1 MKKPKSDESPKLKKC
16 ASNLQSEILKKRI
29 NKKDKEEKN
38 TIKKKVS
45 KEKINKSKKKNV
57 TENNNNKKKTIEIPN
72 NTAKNKKLKITDKKI
87 IKKSLSKK
95 KLKNSLSQKNLGKIK
110 SKKYNLSQFNASNA
124 SKLENKRSDSP
135 NDLLTGSDNFVQSL
149 LMNYLDGT
157 DNLINEVIDPFI
169 NLENNDEMEKSSFI
183 NENNENGK
191 EKEKEKENKTSR
203 EYTDINRSF
212 VNKEEKKNESN
223 INDDNTISKS
233 HLNTSINLN
242 STKIKKDI
250 SKIRIKK
257 DNVNK
262 TKTDLSKTLMIS
274 PSRMRK
280 GRLSFRAQTSIN
292 IFKKGDNNE
301 THNKKSSLNS
311 QKKENVNNNEIKESN
326 LKRKILYSNKIIN
339 GLNKSKQN
347 NKGNDNE
354 QKKKETIPVS
364 TSSFNLDVIFEN
376 RRKSKVDMI
385 PYHYLENTV
394 SAKNKMVQKKEINSF
409 DQSKNDFSSFSKIGT
424 ICVCDKNANPIK
436 TKIFR
441 INRTPKIK
449 KDFKKKDGYL
459 LNSFNNNINSSRNYI
474 RKNSFNISRELT
486 NESNIPR
493 LLTMTNANTNT
504 KNFNGKLDD
513 YLITKELGKGSYAVV
528 KLAVHKITRNKYAIK
543 IYSKQ
548 TLIDPQKRNTVKNE
562 INILKQIDNENVMK
576 LYEVIDTPSN
586 LYLVQEY
593 INGVNL
599 LEILKNEKN
608 HYIKEQRAKKLF
620 TQIVKGI
627 SYCHK
632 KNIFHR
638 DIKLENILVLKD
650 DTIKIIDFGFGI
662 KCNRDTLQKLFCG
675 TPSYMA
681 PEIVKKEKYIACYS
695 DIWSLG
701 VLFYAILFGIFPFKG
716 KDDDEL
722 FEKINEANL
731 VFPEYNPLSEKIKQM
746 IQKIFVHTPNQ
757 RISLDEMIN
766 ILNEE

>member
-1 MKKPKSDESPKLKKC
+1 MKKPKSDERPKLKKC
-16 ASNLQSEILKKRI
+16 ASNLQSEILKKRT
-29 NKKDKEEKN
+29 NKKEKEEKN

-45 KEKINKSKKKNV
+45 KEKISKSKKKNV
-57 TENNNNKKKTIEIPN
+57 EESNNDKKKTLEIPDN
-72 NTAKNKKLKITDKKI
+72 ISKNKKITDKKI
-87 IKKSLSKK
+87 IKKSHSKK

-110 SKKYNLSQFNASNA
+110 SKKYNLNQFNTTNT
-124 SKLENKRSDSP
+124 SKLENIRSDSP
-135 NDLLTGSDNFVQSL
+135 KDLLIGSDNFIQNL

-157 DNLINEVIDPFI
+157 DN
-169 NLENNDEMEKSSFI
+169 FI
-183 NENNENGK
+183 NEDIEPLNNQENNEEKEDSFFNDHEDNDNRK
-191 EKEKEKENKTSR
+191 EKGNQTSR
-203 EYTDINRSF
+203 ESTNINRSF
-212 VNKEEKKNESN
+212 FNKEEKNNESN
-223 INDDNTISKS
+223 INDDNIISNS
-233 HLNTSINLN
+233 HLNTTINLN
-242 STKIKKDI
+242 SSKIKKNSSKIKIKKD
-250 SKIRIKK
+250 R
-257 DNVNK
+257 NK
-262 TKTDLSKTLMIS
+262 VKSDLSKSLINS

-280 GRLSFRAQTSIN
+280 GRLSLKAQTKIN
-292 IFKKGDNNE
+292 ILKKGDINE
-301 THNKKSSLNS
+301 SQNKKSLIKS
-311 QKKENVNNNEIKESN
+311 QKKENFNNNESKESK
-326 LKRKILYSNKIIN
+326 LKRKILYSNKLIN
-339 GLNKSKQN
+339 NINKSKQN
-347 NKGNDNE
+347 NKCNDNE

-364 TSSFNLDVIFEN
+364 ASTFNLDVIFEN
-376 RRKSKVDMI
+376 RRKSKVDIM

-394 SAKNKMVQKKEINSF
+394 SAKNKMVQKKDINSF
-409 DQSKNDFSSFSKIGT
+409 EQSKNDFCSLSKLDT
-424 ICVCDKNANPIK
+424 ICAFDKNANPLK
-436 TKIFR
+436 TRLFR
-441 INRTPKIK
+441 INKTPKIK
-449 KDFKKKDGYL
+449 KDFKKKDAYL

-474 RKNSFNISRELT
+474 RKNSFNIGRDLT
-486 NESNIPR
+486 NENNISR
-493 LLTMTNANTNT
+493 LLTMTNT
-504 KNFNGKLDD
+504 KIFNGKLDD

-562 INILKQIDNENVMK
+562 INILKQIDNENIMK

-586 LYLVQEY
+586 LYLVLEY

-608 HYIKEQRAKKLF
+608 HYIKEERAKKLF
-620 TQIVKGI
+620 SQIVKGI

-632 KNIFHR
+632 KNIYHR

-650 DTIKIIDFGFGI
+650 DIIKIIDFGFGV

-716 KDDDEL
+716 KDDDDL

-731 VFPEYNPLSEKIKQM
+731 VFPEYNPLSEKIKQ
-746 IQKIFVHTPNQ
+746 IFQKIFIHTPNQ

-766 ILNEE
+766 MLNEE

>member
-110 SKKYNLSQFNASNA
+110 SEKYNLSQFNASNA

-191 EKEKEKENKTSR
+191 EKEKEKENKTSK
-203 EYTDINRSF
+203 EYTYINRSF

-250 SKIRIKK
+250 SKIRFKK

-441 INRTPKIK
+441 IIRTPKIK

-459 LNSFNNNINSSRNYI
+459 LNSFNNNINSSRNNI

-608 HYIKEQRAKKLF
+608 HYIKEERAKKLF